1 MSAATFP
8 LQICYLLS
16 ENTRSTSTPQIV
28 NSCWES
34 QLTAVSNCLK
44 VQYFYA
50 ALPDTTFDE
59 NRSVLRLSWVIVFL
73 SHFLKSAWPPRTSTS
88 YPVERAQ
95 IFKMFLYSL
104 GHQECNL
111 MVNGS
116 YMVLFYS
123 AWALKMLYTTSIT
136 HPFTQMFS
144 CNFLFNIH
152 KHSHEH
158 CSRRL
163 EQPGIKPAFCLVALP
178 TELQSPIDICKA

>member
-59 NRSVLRLSWVIVFL
+59 NRSVLRKG
-73 SHFLKSAWPPRTSTS
+73 SHESLCFCPIFKKNAWPPRTSTS

-144 CNFLFNIH
+144 CNFLFSFTNIH
-152 KHSHEH
+152 MNIARGDWSSQESNQHS
-158 CSRRL
+158 
-163 EQPGIKPAFCLVALP
+163 A
-178 TELQSPIDICKA
+178 